1 MKGLGMQQQISI
13 ITIGVADLAR
23 SKHFYGEGFG
33 WSPVFENEEIIF
45 FQMNGLML
53 GCFLKPSLEAD
64 MGRPLLAVA
73 GAYSLAHNVES
84 EAAVIA
90 VMNRLAQAGG
100 RIVRPADAP
109 LHGGFRGYVADPDD
123 HAWEIAFNPAWTI
136 DAQGHVTFGI

>member
-1 MKGLGMQQQISI
+1 MQQQISI

-100 RIVRPADAP
+100 RINIT
-109 LHGGFRGYVADPDD
+109 RGIEHADPKGGPADD
-123 HAWEIAFNPAWTI
+123 HAVRALWKGWREYMGA
-136 DAQGHVTFGI
+136 DASAGAA